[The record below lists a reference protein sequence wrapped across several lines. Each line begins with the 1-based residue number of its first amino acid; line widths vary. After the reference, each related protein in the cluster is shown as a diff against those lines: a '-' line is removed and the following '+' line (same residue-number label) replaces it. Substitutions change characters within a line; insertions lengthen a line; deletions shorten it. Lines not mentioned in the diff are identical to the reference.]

1 MKLALVTTPPSARS
15 AVGEYTRSLVG
26 ELSKLCDVEFFVE
39 RRREGESFESR
50 VTRSADTLL
59 PREFDQVLYQVGNE
73 REHAFML
80 PMLRALGGT
89 VALHDWV
96 LFDLALAAYPE
107 LERGG
112 LRGFARAVREGG
124 FGQARTFFAQ
134 RGDLAHLGE
143 RRSELPLN
151 RSVVR
156 FGDSFIVDSEE
167 VRRLILEERNAPT
180 PTGIVLHGAEHPW
193 SVVAARYLELLNAFP
208 PPRTA
213 RKSLI
218 AMQIKRGLRERK

>member
-1 MKLALVTTPPSARS
+1 MKLALVTTPPSVRS
-15 AVGEYTRSLVG
+15 AVGEYTRELVR
-26 ELSKLCDVEFFVE
+26 ELEQLCEIAVFVE
-39 RRREGESFESR
+39 RGRESEPYEGR
-50 VTRSADTLL
+50 ATRAADALL

-89 VALHDWV
+89 VALHEWV
-96 LFDLALAAYPE
+96 LCDLARAAFPA
-107 LERGG
+107 LEHGG
-112 LRGFARAVREGG
+112 LRGFVRALREGG
-124 FGQARTFFAQ
+124 LDQARAHAAQ
-134 RGDLAHLGE
+134 VRAGTRVDV
-143 RRSELPLN
+143 PLN

-156 FGDSFIVDSEE
+156 FGDSFLVHDER

-180 PTGIVLHGAEHPW
+180 PTGVVPRGPEQPW
-193 SVVAARYLELLNAFP
+193 SVVAAKYFELLGAFP

-218 AMQIKRGLRERK
+218 AMQLKRGLRESK